1 MRQSENIHIPVRK
14 IMLPFVLFIFLLA
27 YVSLSQADTFWEMHW
42 QHGENTVKF
51 NSEEDTL
58 ITGIIETAKDR
69 SDGTNIRL
77 GADRE
82 NDTEYAYEQFLS
94 ISPNGTQ
101 MEPADSIKYEDIG
114 YYYWA
119 VGIPDDQSISKD
131 EAWEILLKFL
141 IDQKL
146 STSEDLVHYYPLVS
160 YETGN
165 YSGNPVWRIIL
176 ECYDYA
182 ESNLPFT
189 FCDVAVYAHDG
200 SICGYRLIEPVG

>member
-1 MRQSENIHIPVRK
+1 MK
-14 IMLPFVLFIFLLA
+14 KGLLPCVLFIILLA
-27 YVSLSQADTFWEMHW
+27 SVSISHADTFWKMYW
-42 QHGENTVKF
+42 KPGEYVVEFTL
-51 NSEEDTL
+51 EEETH
-58 ITGIIETAKDR
+58 ISGIIEKAKEK
-69 SDGTNIRL
+69 SEGTNIRL

-94 ISPNGTQ
+94 ISPDGTP
-101 MEPADSIKYEDIG
+101 MEPTDDIEYEDIG
-114 YYYWA
+114 LYYWA

-131 EAWEILLKFL
+131 EAWKILLKFL

-146 STSEDLVHYYPLVS
+146 STPEDLVHYYPLIS
-160 YETGN
+160 FETGN

-176 ECYDYA
+176 ECYDNA

-189 FCDVAVYAHDG
+189 FCDVAIYAHDG

>member
-1 MRQSENIHIPVRK
+1 MIKRFIS
-14 IMLPFVLFIFLLA
+14 FFLFIVLLA
-27 YVSLSQADTFWEMHW
+27 SVSLSEADSFWEKHW
-42 QHGENTVKF
+42 RPGEYIVEFTP
-51 NSEEDTL
+51 EEETQM
-58 ITGIIETAKDR
+58 TGIIEKANVN
-69 SDGTNIRL
+69 SEGTNIRI

-82 NDTEYAYEQFLS
+82 NDPENAYQQFLS
-94 ISPNGTQ
+94 VSPDGTP
-101 MEPADSIKYEDIG
+101 MEPTDDINYEDIG

-119 VGIPDDQSISKD
+119 VGIPDNQSISKD
-131 EAWEILLKFL
+131 EAWKIVLKFL
-141 IDQKL
+141 VDQKL
-146 STSEDLVHYYPLVS
+146 STPEDLMHYYPLVS

-176 ECYDYA
+176 ECYDYS

>member
-1 MRQSENIHIPVRK
+1 MK
-14 IMLPFVLFIFLLA
+14 KGLLPCVLFIVLLA
-27 YVSLSQADTFWEMHW
+27 SVSISHADTFWKMYW
-42 QHGENTVKF
+42 KPGEYVVEFTLV
-51 NSEEDTL
+51 EETH
-58 ITGIIETAKDR
+58 ISGIIEKAKEK
-69 SDGTNIRL
+69 SEGTNIRL

-94 ISPNGTQ
+94 ISPDGTP
-101 MEPADSIKYEDIG
+101 MEPTDDIEYEDIRL
-114 YYYWA
+114 YYWA

-131 EAWEILLKFL
+131 EAWKILLKFL

-146 STSEDLVHYYPLVS
+146 STPEDLVHYYPLIS
-160 YETGN
+160 FETGN

-176 ECYDYA
+176 ECYDNA

-189 FCDVAVYAHDG
+189 FCDVAIYAHDG